1 MLELLQIFVDNIAP
15 ILIIAGVGYALGRS
29 VQPDPRSISAVIFN
43 VLSPSLVFYSL
54 YDSDIGGGEIVTLF
68 GGVIVL
74 QTTMLGIAMAV
85 MWMGSDIQPRQRAN
99 VLLATM
105 SMNTGNY
112 GLSLVAFAFG
122 DAALSRAAVIFV
134 ANSMMNYTLG
144 VYVASNGTT
153 SPLQAVAAVLRT
165 PAVYALI
172 AALVFSALNFRLP
185 LMVERPIVTLSGAAI
200 PMMLLLLGLQLA
212 QFKPVARSGRLLMTG
227 VGLRMLVSPFIAA
240 GITLLLGMTGDA
252 RTAFIVQGAMPTAV
266 ITLVLSTQFRLDRD
280 LMLAFIFVSTL
291 VSPFTLS
298 VLVAILR

>member
-1 MLELLQIFVDNIAP
+1 MLELLGIFVDNIAP
-15 ILIIAGVGYALGRS
+15 ILIIAGVGYALGRTLR
-29 VQPDPRSISAVIFN
+29 PDPRSISAVIFN

-54 YDSDIGGGEIVTLF
+54 YNSDIGGGEIITLF
-68 GGVIVL
+68 GGVVL
-74 QTTMLGIAMAV
+74 LQITMLSIAMAV
-85 MWMGSDIQPRQRAN
+85 MWMGGDVAPRQRAN

-165 PAVYALI
+165 PAVYALA
-172 AALVFSALNFRLP
+172 AALGLRALDARLP
-185 LMVERPIVTLSGAAI
+185 LMLERPVITLAGAAI

-212 QFKPVARSGRLLMTG
+212 QFKPVARSSRLLATG
-227 VGLRMLVSPFIAA
+227 VGLRMLVSPLIAA
-240 GITLLLGMTGDA
+240 GITLLLGLTGDA
-252 RTAFIVQGAMPTAV
+252 RAAFIIQGAMPTAV

-280 LMLAFIFVSTL
+280 LMLAFIFISTL
-291 VSPFTLS
+291 LSPLTLS
-298 VLVAILR
+298 LLVAILR